1 MKKIYLALVMLL
13 SLGSTLWIE
22 KVSAGPV
29 HVIRNNS
36 DWIAF
41 RDAVGSAGGSRVDAR
56 LETDITTDAVIGW
69 NTQNAYS
76 GTFDGNG
83 HTLTVNYHRDANS
96 LYNAS
101 DIAPFRYVDNA
112 TFKDLHV
119 TGKVYS
125 GRHAGGLIGYCT
137 NKCTAVTLNRVWV
150 STEVNSNDYYAGG
163 IIAHSNVAHVY
174 MNDCRFDGSVTAKG
188 SNWNDTNAGEI
199 IGWANTNGSGWRLMR
214 VYDAGSPNAH
224 WMFYCISGG
233 GASWNTNEHSF
244 TVSRHAVW
252 AQNYTGKSDQAEVV
266 KIMNKFK
273 ADTWELVDGK
283 AVPKK
288 KTNQN
293 SSEFQA
299 DGWTF
304 LEENHCSG
312 YTLQSGRYYVND
324 DVMFENGA
332 TGSGLTISS
341 GATVYIYIP
350 KGVTLTA
357 QGGNASGQTGAGA
370 GIHLPQSTT
379 LYLLGEGEL
388 KAYGG
393 HAANGCNGLQG
404 QGGSWTGSISGN
416 YGGNGGTGGAGG
428 GGAGA
433 GIGTCGA
440 KGGDG
445 GSGGGT
451 PVYSCKTGAGVPGKP
466 GSNGGTA
473 LPMGT
478 LIVAKEFGNLHAV
491 GGDAGSYGGSGGPKA
506 NDGFYHQTGSY
517 NYSMAGGGG
526 GGGGGFGGGAK
537 DIGTGGPGGGG
548 GGGGSGG
555 STDWDYKEFRKAGS
569 HGGKGGQNANGSW
582 ANTGTGSDLDDPYT
596 AENHNDLKGAS
607 YDNDGWR
614 DGKEDKWRKP
624 GGNGGGVG
632 GSSTEKLANI
642 EYFVT
647 CSLVKSFD
655 GNDKPESVTTG
666 FLANEGGLHIGF
678 NIPTC
683 QELGLTKQTQYLS
696 RWNTWRN
703 GKGDWYKAK
712 DQCTLNKGTLYLYA
726 TWEDYKDIF
735 PKGSGTKGDPF
746 IIEDGLLLQLADYVN
761 NGHPTRGLY
770 FKQKGNIRMKDVLSN
785 NHRDSKWVPIG
796 HTYIFE
802 GDYDGGGKVIYDGEI
817 TDKYSAA
824 GIFGKVAGSIHNLG
838 VKNIRLIYTGNQ
850 WYSDLN
856 CYGAIAGLLCAD
868 DKKEISGQ
876 MRDCFADQNN
886 VQAGTYGTAGALVGE
901 MSGAATMTHCH
912 SYKNTLSGE
921 RTGHISGRI
930 RDNAKVDFCFTTGDK
945 ISYDSDKATNC
956 QKDVSD
962 SKMSSGELTWLLNDK
977 TAFAGAWRQDVDNE
991 VTHNAYPVL
1000 DSISAPVYYNGSN
1013 YTNQTSGTIFKKLTG
1028 KGTSEKPFLINT
1040 ISDLEFIG
1048 KYCREGNNSS
1058 GIHFLQ
1064 TADFDLSGKTWKP
1077 IGDGNAFAGYYDGG
1091 GHTIRNALIEA
1102 DGMAG
1107 LFGIVKG
1114 TVTRLCMEKS
1124 TIKYMKRDGRSGGIA
1139 ARITG
1144 NGEISNCLV
1153 YKCTVM
1159 HNGSTGN
1166 SQAAKDSRIGVAGG
1180 ITADIFDNAV
1190 IKNCLVYR
1198 TTVSATRTGQISSDT
1213 RSGNRIHRC
1222 FTDGGSLVSSDSYA
1236 KITDSKPALDD
1247 GTLGSGEI
1255 AFELNDTST
1264 VNPNPVWFQNI
1275 TKGSVLDS
1283 VPVLTTS
1290 GHGMVFKKRNGNFT
1304 NDGVDLARLG
1314 DGTPAKPFLIG
1325 KPEDLQDLVLYIGT
1339 RQLSNFYVL
1348 QTADIDMKDKQML
1361 PIGSGTNGFEGHYD
1375 GNGYV
1380 IRNVEFNKDQLLLV
1394 NDESLG
1400 LFNNIIGTVERLGIE
1415 NSTFTAIGRI
1425 NRVGALAGRLSGNGK
1440 LLNCFAKGCTIDFNS
1455 IPEVVVGALVGEQ
1468 TDDSRIETSYGYKNT
1483 VIGQEDGQK
1492 RYGYIVGNIGSN
1504 AQADLVFTDG
1514 PSLSAENQ
1522 SGAKNIVH
1530 SGRNIAESCFMNGEV
1545 CWLISGSRDNGPVW
1559 RQTIR
1564 TDGWPVPNPSHKPVY
1579 RRTNEYQVQYINTN
1593 EYPYQVLLTLDPNYS
1608 GGPSVKQFEI
1618 YKADERYYVPSF
1630 SIKPYPLERSDYDF
1644 GGWNTQKDRRGTFYP
1659 ADAEV
1664 LPTGNSLTLY
1674 AMWDFKLP
1682 AKMPADGKAR
1692 VEILEQEASYR
1703 VYDDGGSQN
1712 PYSPNCNGKVTL
1724 KAPAGCLLRLSGTV
1738 ATEAPGSDGNPRDYM
1753 TVYDGDYTKTKKL
1766 TNEKGESVFFS
1777 KINNGEKYD
1786 IGKLISSNNEMT
1798 IEFVS
1803 NAENC
1808 YQGLDLMVTVLP
1820 PAITNLEG
1828 KGTKEEPFLV
1838 ASVDDLNA
1846 VDQYIRMTGD
1856 SKIYVQQCDS
1866 IDMEGALFTPIASS
1880 IQSFNG
1886 HYDGCG
1892 YIISN
1897 GKIQSTAQNLAV
1909 GIFPVVTGT
1918 VTRLGVENMTVEG
1931 VNDNARIG
1939 AIAGRLNGNGEI
1951 TNCYVKKC
1959 TVTSNVAS
1967 VAGAVVADMFDRAAV
1982 KNCLALN
1989 NTLKASRTGAICSDM
2004 TKDATLNRCY
2014 TDANALVSG
2023 EGKGTLIDCET
2034 GVDNFRL
2041 ASGEICYR
2049 LNSTYSDSIIWRQ
2062 TIGTDNQPILYESA
2076 PIVYGIN
2083 NQYSNDN
2090 TRSLLDLKLLYQV
2103 KGEKKVI
2110 NVLKGSLIKLD
2121 KYTPQDVHFP
2131 FKEWSTKVDGSGT
2144 VYPKDATMLYNEEL
2158 TLYAQY
2164 DNSINM
2170 PKEYYG
2176 IIWQHIPDGFTS
2188 VKVYDDGGKDAPYS
2202 KGDRYVTLFAPE
2214 GCRLQLTGSVTTKEG
2229 WFVYIDDYLIA
2240 YDCPYSDNLPNDKSL
2255 RNQSDEVR
2263 FYSRVKGKPYDIG
2276 TLTSSGSVMTLY
2288 FKTSSNND
2296 GYKGLDLTV
2305 KVLKPQYEINSKED
2319 LLAVNNKIGDIR
2331 LNQDI
2336 DLGVWDGNFTLKGN
2350 FDGGGHTITYTGKT
2364 ACWGLFK
2371 YINYGA
2377 SVKHLQVKADV
2388 VTTKACGGIAYINYG
2403 TISDCHFNG
2412 TIRKFG
2418 LDNNARYTYQNS
2430 IAGIAV
2436 HMEGSGLV
2444 DHCSATGS
2452 LILMDKSMGKVYP
2465 ISNKEEAAVNYWT
2478 WVNPTDLTLYAAQ
2491 ADSAKNV
2498 KADYP
2503 VYAKGILD
2511 VVESKMAVGTNI
2523 INVVGGHLSS
2533 LTITDGQTLICPAEV
2548 SVDNITYKRR
2558 GTNNAYEPWVLPFD
2572 YTIDASMF
2580 QGGVEFYRFE
2590 KDVTGNIL
2598 MKQITS
2604 GETYQVVANEPLA
2617 FRAPNE
2623 SEYNFAMKLVKDGHT
2638 KPMTIK
2644 IPKDGVAASMASTK
2658 DIARIM
2664 VNYGFIAADK
2674 AKKELMYVWN
2684 NDKDDFVLSDGK
2696 TGVGPF
2702 RYYLQYA
2709 DKATGNLEEYDQTDW
2724 ARKQKKKGGAAQQA
2738 IAQRRAAHRGA
2749 FSELIE
2755 QGWQPI
2761 VLEPAPDQV
2770 VTAEM
2775 LADYDILFLSDI
2787 YDEAA
2792 DDRFAV
2798 TVIYEPAEEGMAIP
2812 FAAPL
2817 LVRAK
2822 HEGATPLVTPDMA
2835 EKLEEALTKV
2845 SDNDAEEIFEEMHY
2859 WCSTFA
2865 GRYDVWQMALPES
2878 DNLLNEYG
2886 ALIFG
2891 ESANSSYFYRVGA
2904 TGGVSM
2910 LPMSYCFTAYD
2921 ATTFENLPLT
2931 NDRIGIIVYDRS
2943 QDEPTGVEDV
2953 SGKTDDVRG
2962 KTDGVYN
2969 LQGQKVDDSYRGII
2983 IKNGR
2988 KIFKR

>member
-1 MKKIYLALVMLL
+1 MKKIYLAWVMLL

-22 KVSAGPV
+22 KVSAGSV

-199 IGWANTNGSGWRLMR
+199 IGWANTDGSGWRLMR

-252 AQNYTGKSDQAEVV
+252 AQNYKGINDQAEVV
-266 KIMNKFK
+266 KIMNGFK

-288 KTNQN
+288 KKNQN

-304 LEENHCSG
+304 LEESQSSG

-370 GIHLPQSTT
+370 GILLPQSST

-393 HAANGCNGLQG
+393 HAANGCNGSQG
-404 QGGSWTGSISGN
+404 QGGNWTGSISGN
-416 YGGNGGTGGAGG
+416 YGGNGGNGGAGG

-440 KGGDG
+440 NGGNG
-445 GSGGGT
+445 GSGGRT
-451 PVYSCKTGAGVPGKP
+451 PVYSCKTGAGVPGEP
-466 GSNGGTA
+466 GSSGGTA

-537 DIGTGGPGGGG
+537 GIGTGGPGGGG

-555 STDWDYKEFRKAGS
+555 STDHDWKDFRRAGS

-582 ANTGTGSDLDDPYT
+582 ANTGTGSYLDDPYD

-607 YDNDGWR
+607 YSNDGWR

-624 GGNGGGVG
+624 GGNGAGVG

-666 FLANEGGLHIGF
+666 FLANEGSLHIGF

-683 QELGLTKQTQYLS
+683 QELGLTKPTQYLS
-696 RWNTWRN
+696 RWNTQRD
-703 GKGDWYKAK
+703 GKGSWYKAK
-712 DQCTLNKGTLYLYA
+712 DQCSIGKGTLYLYA
-726 TWEDYKDIF
+726 AWEDYKDIF

-770 FKQKGNIRMKDVLSN
+770 FKQKGNIKMKDVLSN

-796 HTYIFE
+796 HTYTFE

-817 TDKYSAA
+817 SDIYSAA
-824 GIFGKVAGSIHNLG
+824 GIFGKVAGCIHNLG
-838 VKNIRLIYTGNQ
+838 VKDIKLIYGGNQ
-850 WYSDLN
+850 WYTRN
-856 CYGAIAGLLCAD
+856 NRFGAIAGMLCAD
-868 DKKEISGQ
+868 EKNEISGQ
-876 MRDCFADQNN
+876 MHDCFAANCD
-886 VQAGTYGTAGALVGE
+886 VQAGTFGIAGALVGE
-901 MSGAATMTHCH
+901 ASKDANITHCH
-912 SYKNTLSGE
+912 SYKNNTDL
-921 RTGHISGRI
+921 SGRI
-930 RDNAKVDFCFTTGDK
+930 SDNAKVDFCFTTGDK
-945 ISYDSDKATNC
+945 ISGNDDKATNC
-956 QKDVSD
+956 QTKVSET
-962 SKMSSGELTWLLNDK
+962 KMSSGELTWLLNDK
-977 TAFAGAWRQDVDNE
+977 TAFAGAWRQDVDNG

-1013 YTNQTSGTIFKKLTG
+1013 YTNQPSGTIFKKLTG
-1028 KGTSEKPFLINT
+1028 EGTSIKPFLINT

-1048 KYCREGNNSS
+1048 NYCREGNNSS

-1091 GHTIRNALIEA
+1091 GHTIRN
-1102 DGMAG
+1102 GMISVNGVAG
-1107 LFGIVKG
+1107 IFAVVSG
-1114 TVTRLCMEKS
+1114 TVTRLCVEK
-1124 TIKYMKRDGRSGGIA
+1124 TTVKFTKDDMRAGGIA

-1153 YKCTVM
+1153 YKCEINNDGK
-1159 HNGSTGN
+1159 NG
-1166 SQAAKDSRIGVAGG
+1166 GVVGG
-1180 ITADIFDNAV
+1180 ITADMFDNAV

-1198 TTVSATRTGQISSDT
+1198 TKLSAVRTGQISSDT
-1213 RSGNRIHRC
+1213 KSGNRIHRC
-1222 FTDGGSLVSSDSYA
+1222 FTDGESLVSSDSYA
-1236 KITDSKPALDD
+1236 KITDSKLALDD
-1247 GTLGSGEI
+1247 GSLGSGEI

-1290 GHGMVFKKRNGNFT
+1290 GHGMVFKKKNGNFT

-1314 DGTPAKPFLIG
+1314 DGTQAKPFLIG

-1348 QTADIDMKDKQML
+1348 QTADIDMMDKQML

-1425 NRVGALAGRLSGNGK
+1425 NRVGALAGRLSGSGK

-1545 CWLISGSRDNGPVW
+1545 CWLISGSRDNSPVW

-1579 RRTNEYQVQYINTN
+1579 RRTNDYQVQYINTN
-1593 EYPYQVLLTLDPNYS
+1593 EYPYQVLLTLDPNYR

-1630 SIKPYPLERSDYDF
+1630 SIKPYPLERSGYDF
-1644 GGWNTQKDRRGTFYP
+1644 TGWNTQKNRKGTFYP
-1659 ADAEV
+1659 SDGEV

-1682 AKMPADGKAR
+1682 ANMPANGKAK

-1786 IGKLISSNNEMT
+1786 IGKLISSDNEMT

-1808 YQGLDLMVTVLP
+1808 YQGLDLLVTVLP

-1866 IDMEGALFTPIASS
+1866 IDMEGALFTPIAAS
-1880 IQSFNG
+1880 IQSFDG

-1909 GIFPVVTGT
+1909 GIFSVVTGT

-1951 TNCYVKKC
+1951 TNCYVKNC

-2014 TDANALVSG
+2014 TDAKALVSG
-2023 EGKGTLIDCET
+2023 EGKGAQIDCET

-2062 TIGTDNQPILYESA
+2062 TIGTGNQPILYSSA
-2076 PIVYGIN
+2076 PIVYGFN
-2083 NQYSNDN
+2083 DQYSNDN
-2090 TRSLLDLKLLYQV
+2090 TRSLLDLILQDLV
-2103 KGEKKVI
+2103 KGNKKVI

-2121 KYTPQDVHFP
+2121 KYTPQNVHFP

-2144 VYPKDATMLYNEEL
+2144 TYPKDTKMLYNEEL

-2170 PKEYYG
+2170 PQDPDG
-2176 IIWQHIPDGFTS
+2176 IIWQHIPVNFTS
-2188 VKVYDDGGKDAPYS
+2188 IKVYDNGGKDGPYNS
-2202 KGDRYVTLFAPE
+2202 GNRYVTLFAPD
-2214 GCRLQLTGSVTTKEG
+2214 GCRLQLTGSVTTTEG
-2229 WFVYIDDYLIA
+2229 WSIFIDDYLCV
-2240 YDCPYSDNLPNDKSL
+2240 YDRPYSDDMPNDMRL
-2255 RNQSDEVR
+2255 RNQSNDVR
-2263 FYSRVKGKPYDIG
+2263 FYSREKGKPYDIG

-2288 FKTSSNND
+2288 FKTSSNYD

-2305 KVLKPQYEINSKED
+2305 KVLKPQYEINSRED
-2319 LLAVNNKIGDIR
+2319 LLAVNNKVGDIR
-2331 LNQDI
+2331 LNRDI
-2336 DLGVWDGNFTLKGN
+2336 DLGEWDGNFTLNGN

-2412 TIRKFG
+2412 TIRKIG

-2436 HMEGSGLV
+2436 HMEGSGVV

-2465 ISNKEEAAVNYWT
+2465 ISNKEGAVVDYWT
-2478 WVNPTDLTLYAAQ
+2478 WVDPTDLTLYAAQ

-2523 INVVGGHLSS
+2523 ISVVGGHLSS

-2548 SVDNITYKRR
+2548 SVDDITYKRR

-2674 AKKELMYVWN
+2674 AKKELMYIWN

-2709 DKATGNLEEYDQTDW
+2709 DKATGNLEEYAQTDW
-2724 ARKQKKKGGAAQQA
+2724 ARKQRKKGGAAQQA

-2761 VLEPAPDQV
+2761 VLEPASDQV

-2910 LPMSYCFTAYD
+2910 QPMSYCFTAYD

-2953 SGKTDDVRG
+2953 TDKTDDVRG
-2962 KTDGVYN
+2962 KTDNVYN

>member
-1 MKKIYLALVMLL
+1 MKKIYLAWVMLL

-252 AQNYTGKSDQAEVV
+252 AQNYKGINDQAEVV
-266 KIMNKFK
+266 KIMNGFK

-283 AVPKK
+283 ALPKK
-288 KTNQN
+288 KTKQN

-304 LEENHCSG
+304 LEESQSSG
-312 YTLQSGRYYVND
+312 YTLQQGRYYVND

-370 GIHLPQSTT
+370 GIHLPQSST

-393 HAANGCNGLQG
+393 HAANGCNGSQG
-404 QGGSWTGSISGN
+404 QGGNWTGSISGN
-416 YGGNGGTGGAGG
+416 YGGNGGNGGAGG

-440 KGGDG
+440 NGGNG
-445 GSGGGT
+445 GSGGRT
-451 PVYSCKTGAGVPGKP
+451 PVYSCKTGAGVPGEP
-466 GSNGGTA
+466 GSSGGTA

-537 DIGTGGPGGGG
+537 GIGTGGPGGGG

-555 STDWDYKEFRKAGS
+555 STDHDWKDFRRAGS
-569 HGGKGGQNANGSW
+569 YGGKGGQNANGSW
-582 ANTGTGSDLDDPYT
+582 ANTGTGSYLDDPYD

-607 YDNDGWR
+607 YSNDGWR

-624 GGNGGGVG
+624 GGNGAGVG

-696 RWNTWRN
+696 RWNTQRD
-703 GKGDWYKAK
+703 GKGSWYKAK
-712 DQCTLNKGTLYLYA
+712 DQCSIGKGTLYLYA
-726 TWEDYKDIF
+726 AWEDYKDIF

-770 FKQKGNIRMKDVLSN
+770 FKQKGNIKMKDVLSN

-796 HTYIFE
+796 HTYTFE

-817 TDKYSAA
+817 SDIYSAA

-838 VKNIRLIYTGNQ
+838 VKDIKLIYGGNQ
-850 WYSDLN
+850 WYTRSN
-856 CYGAIAGLLCAD
+856 RYGAIAGMLCAD
-868 DKKEISGQ
+868 EKNEISGQ
-876 MRDCFADQNN
+876 MHDCFAANCD
-886 VQAGTYGTAGALVGE
+886 VQAGAFGIAGALVGE
-901 MSGAATMTHCH
+901 ASKDASITHCH
-912 SYKNTLSGE
+912 SYKNNTDL
-921 RTGHISGRI
+921 SGRI
-930 RDNAKVDFCFTTGDK
+930 SDNAKVDFCFTTGDK
-945 ISYDSDKATNC
+945 ISGNDDKATNC
-956 QKDVSD
+956 QTKVSET
-962 SKMSSGELTWLLNDK
+962 KMSSGELTWLLNDK
-977 TAFAGAWRQDVDNE
+977 TAFAGAWHQDVDNE

-1013 YTNQTSGTIFKKLTG
+1013 YTNQPSGTIFKKLTG
-1028 KGTSEKPFLINT
+1028 EGTSEKPFLINT

-1048 KYCREGNNSS
+1048 NYCREGNNSS

-1091 GHTIRNALIEA
+1091 GHTIRN
-1102 DGMAG
+1102 GMISVNGVAG
-1107 LFGIVKG
+1107 IFAVVSG
-1114 TVTRLCMEKS
+1114 TVTRLCVEK
-1124 TIKYMKRDGRSGGIA
+1124 TTVKFTKDGMRAGGIA

-1153 YKCTVM
+1153 YKCEINNDGK
-1159 HNGSTGN
+1159 NG
-1166 SQAAKDSRIGVAGG
+1166 GVVGG
-1180 ITADIFDNAV
+1180 ITADMFDNAV

-1198 TTVSATRTGQISSDT
+1198 TKLSAVRTGQISSDT
-1213 RSGNRIHRC
+1213 KSGNRIHRC

-1236 KITDSKPALDD
+1236 KITDSKLALDD
-1247 GTLGSGEI
+1247 GSLGSGEI
-1255 AFELNDTST
+1255 AFELNDTSI

-1425 NRVGALAGRLSGNGK
+1425 NRVGALAGRLSGSGK

-1545 CWLISGSRDNGPVW
+1545 CWLISGSRDNSPVW

-1579 RRTNEYQVQYINTN
+1579 RRTNDYQVQYINTN
-1593 EYPYQVLLTLDPNYS
+1593 EYPYQVLLTLDPNYR

-1630 SIKPYPLERSDYDF
+1630 SIKPYPLERSGYDF
-1644 GGWNTQKDRRGTFYP
+1644 SGWNTQKNRKGTFYP
-1659 ADAEV
+1659 ADGEV

-1682 AKMPADGKAR
+1682 ANMPANGKAK

-1786 IGKLISSNNEMT
+1786 IGKLISSDNEMT

-1808 YQGLDLMVTVLP
+1808 YQGLDLLVTVLP

-1866 IDMEGALFTPIASS
+1866 IDMEGALFTPIAAS
-1880 IQSFNG
+1880 IQSFDG

-1897 GKIQSTAQNLAV
+1897 GKIQSTAQNLAA
-1909 GIFPVVTGT
+1909 GIFSVVTGT
-1918 VTRLGVENMTVEG
+1918 ITRLGVENMTVEG

-1951 TNCYVKKC
+1951 TNCYVKNC

-1967 VAGAVVADMFDRAAV
+1967 VAGAVVADMFDHAAV

-2023 EGKGTLIDCET
+2023 EGKGTLVDCET

-2062 TIGTDNQPILYESA
+2062 TIGTGNQPILYESA
-2076 PIVYGIN
+2076 PIVYGFN
-2083 NQYSNDN
+2083 DQYSNDN
-2090 TRSLLDLKLLYQV
+2090 TRSLLDLILQDLV
-2103 KGEKKVI
+2103 KGNKKVI

-2121 KYTPQDVHFP
+2121 KYTPQNVHFP
-2131 FKEWSTKVDGSGT
+2131 FKGWNTKVDGSGT
-2144 VYPKDATMLYNEEL
+2144 TYPKDTTMLYNEEL
-2158 TLYAQY
+2158 TLFAQY

-2170 PKEYYG
+2170 PQDPNG
-2176 IIWQHIPDGFTS
+2176 IIWQHIPVDFTS
-2188 VKVYDDGGKDAPYS
+2188 IKVYDNGGKDGPYNS
-2202 KGDRYVTLFAPE
+2202 GKRYVTLFAPD
-2214 GCRLQLTGSVTTKEG
+2214 GCRLQLTGTVTTTEG
-2229 WFVYIDDYLIA
+2229 WSIFIDDYLCA
-2240 YDCPYSDNLPNDKSL
+2240 YDRPYSDDMPNDMRL
-2255 RNQSDEVR
+2255 RNQSNDVR
-2263 FYSRVKGKPYDIG
+2263 FYSREKGKPYDIG

-2288 FKTSSNND
+2288 FKTSSNYN

-2305 KVLKPQYEINSKED
+2305 KVLKPQYEINSRED
-2319 LLAVNNKIGDIR
+2319 LLAVKNKVGDIR

-2336 DLGVWDGNFTLKGN
+2336 DLGVWDGNITLNGN

-2388 VTTKACGGIAYINYG
+2388 VTMTPCGGIANINYG

-2412 TIRKFG
+2412 TIRKIG

-2436 HMEGSGLV
+2436 HMEGSGVV

-2465 ISNKEEAAVNYWT
+2465 ISNKEGAVVDYWT
-2478 WVNPTDLTLYAAQ
+2478 WVDPTDLTLYAAQ

-2523 INVVGGHLSS
+2523 ISVVGGHLSS

-2548 SVDNITYKRR
+2548 SVDDITYKRR

-2604 GETYQVVANEPLA
+2604 GDTYQVVANEPLA

-2674 AKKELMYVWN
+2674 AKKELMYIWN

-2709 DKATGNLEEYDQTDW
+2709 DKATGNLEEYAQTDW
-2724 ARKQKKKGGAAQQA
+2724 ARKQRKKGGAAQQA

-2910 LPMSYCFTAYD
+2910 QPMSYCFTAYD

-2943 QDEPTGVEDV
+2943 KDEPTGVEDV
-2953 SGKTDDVRG
+2953 TDKTDDVRG
-2962 KTDGVYN
+2962 KTEGVYN

>member
-1 MKKIYLALVMLL
+1 MKKIFLALVMLL

-22 KVSAGPV
+22 KVSADPV
-29 HVIRNNS
+29 VFFSIRTED
-36 DWIAF
+36 DWKKF
-41 RDAVGSAGGSRVDAR
+41 RDEVQKAQGRYWVDAR
-56 LETDITTDAVIGW
+56 LEADITTGYGIGL
-69 NTQNAYS
+69 NADTPYR

-83 HTLTVNYHRDANS
+83 HTLTVDINRDDGKSCALFCYAGS
-96 LYNAS
+96 VT
-101 DIAPFRYVDNA
+101 IR
-112 TFKDLHV
+112 DLHV
-119 TGKVYS
+119 KGKINGGIHS
-125 GRHAGGLIGYCT
+125 AGLIGCRVGSPT
-137 NKCTAVTLNRVWV
+137 FTIDRVWI
-150 STEVNSNDYYAGG
+150 STEITASSSHAAGVIG
-163 IIAHSNVAHVY
+163 HVGAATVK
-174 MNDCRFDGSVTAKG
+174 MNDVRFDGHITTNNTDG
-188 SNWNDTNAGEI
+188 SFIGSI
-199 IGWANTNGSGWRLMR
+199 IGWGGEGSWTFHRVYNYEGTGHRARIVGFCIDTGSGSWK
-214 VYDAGSPNAH
+214 YWGSNSKSSLTITSTT
-224 WMFYCISGG
+224 WSDWGTTYY
-233 GASWNTNEHSF
+233 NKKD
-244 TVSRHAVW
+244 
-252 AQNYTGKSDQAEVV
+252 QNEVV
-266 KIMNKFK
+266 NLMNAEKSGS
-273 ADTWELVDGK
+273 WSLVDGK
-283 AVPKK
+283 AVPIM
-288 KTNQN
+288 N
-293 SSEFQA
+293 SSSDNGKGDWNQLKGTYNE
-299 DGWTF
+299 GYV
-304 LEENHCSG
+304 LHSG
-312 YTLQSGRYYVND
+312 HYYVG
-324 DVMFENGA
+324 ENVSYSNSA
-332 TGSGLTISS
+332 CKSGLTIAD

-350 KGVTLTA
+350 KGLSLTA

-370 GIHLPQSTT
+370 GILLPQSST

-393 HAANGCNGLQG
+393 HAANGCNGSKG
-404 QGGSWTGSISGN
+404 QGGYWSGSIDRN
-416 YGGNGGTGGAGG
+416 YGGDGGNGGAGG

-440 KGGDG
+440 NGGDG
-445 GSGGGT
+445 GGGGVT
-451 PVYSCKTGAGVPGKP
+451 YSQSCTNAAGVPGKP
-466 GSNGGTA
+466 GSSGGTA

-478 LIVAKEFGNLHAV
+478 LIVAKEFGNLYAK
-491 GGDAGSYGGSGGPKA
+491 GGDAGTYGGNGGPKA
-506 NDGFYHQTGSY
+506 NDGFYHQRGSY

-526 GGGGGFGGGAK
+526 GGGGGFGGSAK
-537 DIGTGGPGGGG
+537 RIGTGGPGGGG

-555 STDWDYKEFRKAGS
+555 STDYDWKQFRRAGS
-569 HGGKGGQNANGSW
+569 HGGGGGQNANGSW
-582 ANTGTGSDLDDPYT
+582 ASTGTGSYLNDPYA

-614 DGKEDKWRKP
+614 DGNEDKWRKP
-624 GGNGGGVG
+624 GGNGAGVG

-655 GNDKPESVTTG
+655 GNDQLESVTTG
-666 FLANEGGLHIGF
+666 YHANVDGLHIGLE
-678 NIPTC
+678 IPTC
-683 QELGLTKQTQYLS
+683 QELGLTKPTQYLS
-696 RWNTWRN
+696 RWNTQRD
-703 GKGDWYKAK
+703 GKGSWYKAK
-712 DQCTLNKGTLYLYA
+712 EQFTLNKGTLYLYA
-726 TWEDYKDIF
+726 AWEDYKDIF

-746 IIEDGLLLQLADYVN
+746 IIEDGLLLQLADFVN

-770 FKQKGNIRMKDVLSN
+770 FKQKGNIKMKDVLSN

-796 HTYIFE
+796 HTYTFE

-817 TDKYSAA
+817 SDKYSAA

-838 VKNIRLIYTGNQ
+838 AKDLKLIYSGNQ
-850 WYSDLN
+850 WYSGTN
-856 CYGAIAGLLCAD
+856 RFGAIAGKLCVD
-868 DKKEISGQ
+868 EKNEKSGQ
-876 MRDCFADQNN
+876 MRDCFAANCN
-886 VQAGTYGTAGALVGE
+886 VQAGAFGIAGALVGE
-901 MSGAATMTHCH
+901 ASKDASITHCH
-912 SYKNTLSGE
+912 SYKNNTDL
-921 RTGHISGRI
+921 SGRI
-930 RDNAKVDFCFTTGDK
+930 SDNAKVDFCFTTGDK
-945 ISYDSDKATNC
+945 ISGNDDKATNC
-956 QKDVSD
+956 QTKVSET
-962 SKMSSGELTWLLNDK
+962 KMSSGELTWLLNGK
-977 TAFAGAWRQDVDNE
+977 TAFAGAWRQDVDNG
-991 VTHNAYPVL
+991 VTLNAYPVL
-1000 DSISAPVYYNGSN
+1000 DSISAQVYYNGSN
-1013 YTNQTSGTIFKKLTG
+1013 YTNEPSGTIFKLTG
-1028 KGTSEKPFLINT
+1028 KGTSIKPFLINT
-1040 ISDLEFIG
+1040 ISDLEFVAN
-1048 KYCREGNNSS
+1048 YCNVGNNSS

-1064 TADFDLSGKTWKP
+1064 TADFDLSNKEWSP
-1077 IGDGNAFAGYYDGG
+1077 IGHGNAFAGYYDGG
-1091 GHTIRNALIEA
+1091 GHTIRNGKTETYGPLGI
-1102 DGMAG
+1102 
-1107 LFGIVKG
+1107 FGYVSG
-1114 TVTRLCMEKS
+1114 TVTRLCVEK
-1124 TIKYMKRDGRSGGIA
+1124 TTVKGINGGAVAGAIAGRLQ
-1139 ARITG
+1139 G

-1153 YKCTVM
+1153 KNCNVSIKEDVWGRAGAIAGDVIDQAVVRNCLAYRDTV
-1159 HNGSTGN
+1159 NAPSTGY
-1166 SQAAKDSRIGVAGG
+1166 
-1180 ITADIFDNAV
+1180 ITANTWSGTKVLRCYTDGNILRGDGSQGYTKDNAV
-1190 IKNCLVYR
+1190 
-1198 TTVSATRTGQISSDT
+1198 G
-1213 RSGNRIHRC
+1213 
-1222 FTDGGSLVSSDSYA
+1222 
-1236 KITDSKPALDD
+1236 LDD
-1247 GTLGSGEI
+1247 ASLLSGEI
-1255 AFELNDTST
+1255 AFELNDTSN
-1264 VNPNPVWFQNI
+1264 VNPNPAWFQNI
-1275 TKGSVLDS
+1275 SKGGVLDS
-1283 VPVLTTS
+1283 IPVLTAS
-1290 GHGMVFKKRNGNFT
+1290 GHGMVFKNKNGNYT

-1361 PIGSGTNGFEGHYD
+1361 PIGTGTNGFEGHYD

-1380 IRNVEFNKDQLLLV
+1380 IRNVEFDKDQLLMV

-1415 NSTFTAIGRI
+1415 NSTFTAIGKI

-1492 RYGYIVGNIGSN
+1492 RYGYIVGNISST

-1514 PSLSAENQ
+1514 PSLSAEKQ

-1530 SGRNIAESCFMNGEV
+1530 SGRNIAESSFMNGEV
-1545 CWLISGSRDNGPVW
+1545 CWLISGSRDNSPVW

-1579 RRTNEYQVQYINTN
+1579 RRTNDYQVQYINTN

-1608 GGPSVKQFEI
+1608 GPSVKQFEI

-1630 SIKPYPLERSDYDF
+1630 SIKPYPLERSGYDF
-1644 GGWNTQKDRRGTFYP
+1644 TGWNTQKDRKGSFYP

-1664 LPTGNSLTLY
+1664 LPTGDALTLY
-1674 AMWDFKLP
+1674 AMWDIMLP
-1682 AKMPADGKAR
+1682 ANMPADGKAR
-1692 VEILEQEASYR
+1692 VVILEQEASYR

-1712 PYSPNCNGKVTL
+1712 PYSPNCNGKLTL
-1724 KAPAGCLLRLSGTV
+1724 KAPAGCLIRLSGTV

-1803 NAENC
+1803 DAENC

-1820 PAITNLEG
+1820 PAIKNLEG

-1866 IDMEGALFTPIASS
+1866 IDLKGALFTPIAAS

-1909 GIFPVVTGT
+1909 GLFPVVTGT
-1918 VTRLGVENMTVEG
+1918 ITRLGVENMTVEG

-1951 TNCYVKKC
+1951 TNCYAKNC

-2062 TIGTDNQPILYESA
+2062 TIGTGNQPILYESA
-2076 PIVYGIN
+2076 PIVYGFN

-2090 TRSLLDLKLLYQV
+2090 TRSLLDMILVDQV
-2103 KGEKKVI
+2103 IGNKRVI
-2110 NVLKGSLIKLD
+2110 NVLKGSLLWLD
-2121 KYTPQDVHFP
+2121 NYTPQNVHFP
-2131 FKEWSTKVDGSGT
+2131 FKGWNTKDDGSGT
-2144 VYPKDATMLYNEEL
+2144 TYPKDTKMLFNEAL

-2170 PKEYYG
+2170 PQDPNG
-2176 IIWQHIPDGFTS
+2176 HISQNIPMDFTS
-2188 VKVYDDGGKDAPYS
+2188 IKVYDNGGKDGPYNS
-2202 KGDRYVTLFAPE
+2202 GNRYLTLFAPE
-2214 GCRLQLTGSVTTKEG
+2214 GCRLQLTGTVTTKEG
-2229 WFVYIDDYLIA
+2229 WSIFIDDYLIA
-2240 YDCPYSDNLPNDKSL
+2240 YDCAYSDNMPSDKRL
-2255 RNQSDEVR
+2255 RNSQDLYL
-2263 FYSRVKGKPYDIG
+2263 FYSREKGKPYDIG
-2276 TLTSSGSVMTLY
+2276 TLTSSGREMTLY
-2288 FKTSSNND
+2288 FKTTSNYE
-2296 GYKGLDLTV
+2296 GFKGLDLTV

-2319 LLAVNNKIGDIR
+2319 LLAVNKKVGDIR

-2336 DLGVWDGNFTLKGN
+2336 DLGEWNGNFDLKGN
-2350 FDGGGHTITYTGKT
+2350 FDGGGHTITYTSKGS
-2364 ACWGLFK
+2364 CPGLFRIIEK
-2371 YINYGA
+2371 GA

-2388 VTTKACGGIAYINYG
+2388 VTTTPCGGIARSNYG

-2412 TIRKFG
+2412 TIRRIIWSKSNYPYENG
-2418 LDNNARYTYQNS
+2418 
-2430 IAGIAV
+2430 IAGIALRSG
-2436 HMEGSGLV
+2436 GSGIV

-2452 LILMDKSMGKVYP
+2452 LTLMGKYTGKVFP
-2465 ISNKEEAAVNYWT
+2465 ISSEEMAVVDYWT
-2478 WVNPTDLTLYAAQ
+2478 WVDPTDKTLYAAQ

-2498 KADYP
+2498 KAEYP

-2523 INVVGGHLSS
+2523 ISVVGGHLSS

-2580 QGGVEFYRFE
+2580 QSGIEFYRFE

-2604 GETYQVVANEPLA
+2604 GETYQVEANEPLA

-2623 SEYNFAMKLVKDGHT
+2623 SEYTFAMKLVKDGHT
-2638 KPMTIK
+2638 QPMTIK

-2674 AKKELMYVWN
+2674 AKKELMYIWN
-2684 NDKDDFVLSDGK
+2684 NDKEDFVLSDGK
-2696 TGVGPF
+2696 TGVSPF

-2724 ARKQKKKGGAAQQA
+2724 ARKQRKKGGAAQQA

-2878 DNLLNEYG
+2878 DNLLNEFG

-2891 ESANSSYFYRVGA
+2891 ESASSSYFYRVSA
-2904 TGGVSM
+2904 TGSVSM
-2910 LPMSYCFTAYD
+2910 QPMSYCFTAYD

-2943 QDEPTGVEDV
+2943 KADEPTGVEDV
-2953 SGKTDDVRG
+2953 SGKMDDVSG
-2962 KTDGVYN
+2962 KMEGVYN

-2988 KIFKR
+2988 KIVKR

>member
-252 AQNYTGKSDQAEVV
+252 DQNYKGINDQAEVV
-266 KIMNKFK
+266 KIMNGFK

-283 AVPKK
+283 ALPKK
-288 KTNQN
+288 KTKQN

-304 LEENHCSG
+304 LEESQSSG

-357 QGGNASGQTGAGA
+357 QGGNASEQTGAGA

-393 HAANGCNGLQG
+393 HAANGCNGSQG
-404 QGGSWTGSISGN
+404 QGGNWTGSISGN
-416 YGGNGGTGGAGG
+416 YGGNGGNGGAGG

-440 KGGDG
+440 NGGNG
-445 GSGGGT
+445 GSGGRT
-451 PVYSCKTGAGVPGKP
+451 PVYSCKTGAGVPGEP
-466 GSNGGTA
+466 GSSGGTA

-478 LIVAKEFGNLHAV
+478 LIVAKEFGNLYAK

-537 DIGTGGPGGGG
+537 GIGTGGPGGGG

-555 STDWDYKEFRKAGS
+555 STDHDYKDFRKAGS
-569 HGGKGGQNANGSW
+569 YGGYGGQNANGSW
-582 ANTGTGSDLDDPYT
+582 ASRGTSNDLDDPYD

-624 GGNGGGVG
+624 GGNGAGVG

-642 EYFVT
+642 EYFFT

-666 FLANEGGLHIGF
+666 FLANEGSLHIGF

-683 QELGLTKQTQYLS
+683 QELGLTKPTQYLS
-696 RWNTWRN
+696 RWNTQRD
-703 GKGDWYKAK
+703 GKGSWYKAK
-712 DQCTLNKGTLYLYA
+712 DQCSIGKGTLYLYA
-726 TWEDYKDIF
+726 AWEDYKVIF

-770 FKQKGNIRMKDVLSN
+770 FKQKGNIKMKDVLSN

-796 HTYIFE
+796 HTYTFE

-817 TDKYSAA
+817 SENYNPA

-838 VKNIRLIYTGNQ
+838 VKNIKLVYTANH
-850 WYSDLN
+850 WLSDN
-856 CYGAIAGLLCAD
+856 KCYGVIAGMLCAD

-876 MRDCFADQNN
+876 IRDCFADQNN
-886 VQAGTYGTAGALVGE
+886 VQAGTYGTAGALVGKLTD
-901 MSGAATMTHCH
+901 AATITHCH
-912 SYKNTLSGE
+912 SYKNSLWGGH
-921 RTGHISGRI
+921 TGHISGRI
-930 RDNAKVDFCFTTGDK
+930 RDNAKVDFCFTTGIK

-956 QKDVSD
+956 QTKVSET
-962 SKMSSGELTWLLNDK
+962 KMSSGELTWLLNDK
-977 TAFAGAWRQDVDNE
+977 TAFAGGWRQDVDNG

-1013 YTNQTSGTIFKKLTG
+1013 YTNQPSGTIFKKLTG
-1028 KGTSEKPFLINT
+1028 EGTSIKPFLINT

-1048 KYCREGNNSS
+1048 NYCREGNNSS

-1091 GHTIRNALIEA
+1091 GHTIRN
-1102 DGMAG
+1102 GMISVNGVAG
-1107 LFGIVKG
+1107 IFAVVSG
-1114 TVTRLCMEKS
+1114 TVTRLCVEK
-1124 TIKYMKRDGRSGGIA
+1124 TTVKFTKDGMRAGGIA
-1139 ARITG
+1139 ARIIG

-1153 YKCTVM
+1153 YKCEINNDGK
-1159 HNGSTGN
+1159 NG
-1166 SQAAKDSRIGVAGG
+1166 GVVGG
-1180 ITADIFDNAV
+1180 ITADMFDNAV

-1213 RSGNRIHRC
+1213 KSGNRIHRC

-1236 KITDSKPALDD
+1236 KITDSKLALDD
-1247 GTLGSGEI
+1247 GSLGSGEI
-1255 AFELNDTST
+1255 AFELNDTSI

-1290 GHGMVFKKRNGNFT
+1290 GHGMVFKKKNGNFT

-1314 DGTPAKPFLIG
+1314 DGTQAKPFLIG

-1348 QTADIDMKDKQML
+1348 QTADIDMMDKQML

-1425 NRVGALAGRLSGNGK
+1425 NRVGALAGRLSGSGK

-1522 SGAKNIVH
+1522 SGAKNIGH

-1545 CWLISGSRDNGPVW
+1545 CWLISGSRDNNPVW

-1579 RRTNEYQVQYINTN
+1579 RRTNDYQVQYINTN

-1630 SIKPYPLERSDYDF
+1630 SIKPYPLERSGYDF
-1644 GGWNTQKDRRGTFYP
+1644 SGWNTQKDRKGTFYP
-1659 ADAEV
+1659 SDGEV

-1682 AKMPADGKAR
+1682 SNMPADGKAK

-1738 ATEAPGSDGNPRDYM
+1738 ATEAPGSDGKPRDYM

-1786 IGKLISSNNEMT
+1786 IGKLISSDNEMT

-1808 YQGLDLMVTVLP
+1808 YQGLDLLVTVLP

-1866 IDMEGALFTPIASS
+1866 IDMEGALFTPIAAS

-1951 TNCYVKKC
+1951 TNCYVKNC

-1967 VAGAVVADMFDRAAV
+1967 VAGTVVADMFDHAAV

-2014 TDANALVSG
+2014 TDAKALVSG
-2023 EGKGTLIDCET
+2023 EGKGAQIDCET
-2034 GVDNFRL
+2034 GVNNYRL
-2041 ASGEICYR
+2041 ASGEICYL
-2049 LNSTYSDSIIWRQ
+2049 LNSTYRDSIIWRQ
-2062 TIGTDNQPILYESA
+2062 TIGTGNQPILYSSA
-2076 PIVYGIN
+2076 PIVYGFN
-2083 NQYSNDN
+2083 NQYTNDN
-2090 TRSLLDLKLLYQV
+2090 TRSLLDLILQDLV
-2103 KGEKKVI
+2103 KGNKKVI

-2121 KYTPQDVHFP
+2121 KYTPQNVHFP

-2144 VYPKDATMLYNEEL
+2144 TYPKDATMLYNEEL
-2158 TLYAQY
+2158 TLYTQY

-2170 PKEYYG
+2170 PQDPNG
-2176 IIWQHIPDGFTS
+2176 IIWQHIPVDFTS
-2188 VKVYDDGGKDAPYS
+2188 IKVYDNGGKDGPYNS
-2202 KGDRYVTLFAPE
+2202 GKRYVTLFAPE
-2214 GCRLQLTGSVTTKEG
+2214 GCRLQLTGTVTTKEG
-2229 WFVYIDDYLIA
+2229 WSIFIDDYLCA
-2240 YDCPYSDNLPNDKSL
+2240 YDRPYSDDMPNDMRL
-2255 RNQSDEVR
+2255 HNQSNEVR
-2263 FYSRVKGKPYDIG
+2263 FYSREKGKPYDIG

-2288 FKTSSNND
+2288 FKTSSNYD

-2305 KVLKPQYEINSKED
+2305 KVLKPQYEINSRED
-2319 LLAVNNKIGDIR
+2319 LLAVKNKVGDIR

-2336 DLGVWDGNFTLKGN
+2336 DLGEWDGNITLNGN
-2350 FDGGGHTITYTGKT
+2350 FDGGGHTITYTSKT

-2412 TIRKFG
+2412 TIRKIG

-2436 HMEGSGLV
+2436 HMEGSGVV

-2465 ISNKEEAAVNYWT
+2465 ISNKEGAVVDYWT
-2478 WVNPTDLTLYAAQ
+2478 WVDPTDLTLYAAQ

-2523 INVVGGHLSS
+2523 ISVVGGHLSS

-2548 SVDNITYKRR
+2548 SVDDITYKRR

-2572 YTIDASMF
+2572 YTMDASMF

-2623 SEYNFAMKLVKDGHT
+2623 SEYTFAMKLVKDGHT

-2664 VNYGFIAADK
+2664 VNYGFITADK
-2674 AKKELMYVWN
+2674 AKKELMYIWN

-2709 DKATGNLEEYDQTDW
+2709 DKATGNLEEYAQTDW
-2724 ARKQKKKGGAAQQA
+2724 ARKQRKKGGAAQQA
-2738 IAQRRAAHRGA
+2738 IAQRRAAHRAA

-2910 LPMSYCFTAYD
+2910 QPMSYCFTAYD

-2943 QDEPTGVEDV
+2943 KDEPTGVEDV
-2953 SGKTDDVRG
+2953 TDKTDDVRG
-2962 KTDGVYN
+2962 KTEGVYN

>member
-1 MKKIYLALVMLL
+1 MKKIYLAWVMLL

-22 KVSAGPV
+22 KVSAGSV

-41 RDAVGSAGGSRVDAR
+41 RDAVANAKGQYRVDAR
-56 LETDITTDAVIGW
+56 LEADFSTSAGIGVGED
-69 NTQNAYS
+69 TPYC
-76 GTFDGNG
+76 GIFDGNG
-83 HTLTVNYHRDANS
+83 HTITATNIWRDDGKPCA
-96 LYNAS
+96 LFCYAK
-101 DIAPFRYVDNA
+101 DA
-112 TFKDLHV
+112 TIKNLHLKGSI
-119 TGKVYS
+119 TGNIHS
-125 GRHAGGLIGYCT
+125 AGLIGKVIGSPT
-137 NKCTAVTLNRVWV
+137 VTISRVWV
-150 STEVNSNDYYAGG
+150 STEVNANGTHAGG
-163 IIAHSNVAHVY
+163 IIGHSDYARVY
-174 MNDCRFDGSVTAKG
+174 MTDCRFDGKVNTNN
-188 SNWNDTNAGEI
+188 SNDSYAGDI
-199 IGWANTNGSGWRLMR
+199 IGWCNGGSWNLQR
-214 VYDAGSPNAH
+214 VYDQGSPKAYY
-224 WMFYCISGG
+224 MYYCIDYNSAGD
-233 GASWNTNEHSF
+233 SWKTWGTNNKSF
-244 TVSRHAVW
+244 TVTHHNW
-252 AQNYTGKSDQAEVV
+252 NTCNYYNKSDQAEVV
-266 KIMNKFK
+266 KIMNGFK

-283 AVPKK
+283 ALPKK
-288 KTNQN
+288 KTKQN

-304 LEENHCSG
+304 LEESQSSG

-332 TGSGLTISS
+332 TGSGLTIGS

-370 GIHLPQSTT
+370 GIHLPQNST

-393 HAANGCNGLQG
+393 HAANGCNGSQG
-404 QGGSWTGSISGN
+404 QGGNWTGSISGN
-416 YGGNGGTGGAGG
+416 YGGNGGNGGAGG

-440 KGGDG
+440 KGGNG
-445 GSGGGT
+445 GSGGRT
-451 PVYSCKTGAGVPGKP
+451 PVYSCKTGAGVPGEP
-466 GSNGGTA
+466 GSSGGTA

-491 GGDAGSYGGSGGPKA
+491 GGDAGSYGGSGGPKS

-537 DIGTGGPGGGG
+537 GIGTGGPGGGG

-555 STDWDYKEFRKAGS
+555 STDHDWKDFRRAGS
-569 HGGKGGQNANGSW
+569 YGGYGGQNANGSW
-582 ANTGTGSDLDDPYT
+582 ASRGTSNDLNDPYD

-607 YDNDGWR
+607 YSNDGWR

-624 GGNGGGVG
+624 GGNGAGVG

-666 FLANEGGLHIGF
+666 FLANEGSLHIGF

-683 QELGLTKQTQYLS
+683 QELGLTKPTQYLS
-696 RWNTWRN
+696 RWNNQRD
-703 GKGDWYKAK
+703 GKGSWYKAK
-712 DQCTLNKGTLYLYA
+712 DQCSIGKGTLYLYA
-726 TWEDYKDIF
+726 AWEDYKDIF

-770 FKQKGNIRMKDVLSN
+770 FKQKGNIKMKDVLSN

-817 TDKYSAA
+817 SDIYSAA
-824 GIFGKVAGSIHNLG
+824 GIFGKVAGCIHNLG
-838 VKNIRLIYTGNQ
+838 VKDIKLIYGGNQ
-850 WYSDLN
+850 WLSGSN
-856 CYGAIAGLLCAD
+856 RYGAIAGMLCAD
-868 DKKEISGQ
+868 EKNEISGL
-876 MRDCFADQNN
+876 MHDCFAANCD
-886 VQAGTYGTAGALVGE
+886 VQAGTFGIAGALVGE
-901 MSGAATMTHCH
+901 ASKDASITHCH
-912 SYKNTLSGE
+912 SYKNNTDL
-921 RTGHISGRI
+921 SGRI
-930 RDNAKVDFCFTTGDK
+930 SDNAKVDFCFTTGDK
-945 ISYDSDKATNC
+945 ISGNDDKATNC
-956 QKDVSD
+956 QTKVSET
-962 SKMSSGELTWLLNDK
+962 KMSSGELTWLLNDK
-977 TAFAGAWRQDVDNE
+977 TAFAGAWRQDVDNG

-1013 YTNQTSGTIFKKLTG
+1013 YTNQPSGTIFKKLTG
-1028 KGTSEKPFLINT
+1028 EGTSEKPFLINT

-1102 DGMAG
+1102 DGIAG
-1107 LFGIVKG
+1107 LFGVVKG

-1124 TIKYMKRDGRSGGIA
+1124 TIKYMKKDGRSGGIA
-1139 ARITG
+1139 ARLTG

-1159 HNGSTGN
+1159 HNGSTGD
-1166 SQAAKDSRIGVAGG
+1166 SQASKDSRIGVAGG
-1180 ITADIFDNAV
+1180 ITADMFDNAV

-1213 RSGNRIHRC
+1213 KSGNRIHRC
-1222 FTDGGSLVSSDSYA
+1222 FTDGGALVSSDSYA
-1236 KITDSKPALDD
+1236 KITDSKLALDD
-1247 GTLGSGEI
+1247 GSLGSGEI
-1255 AFELNDTST
+1255 AFELNDTSI

-1290 GHGMVFKKRNGNFT
+1290 GHGMVFKKKNGNFT

-1348 QTADIDMKDKQML
+1348 QTADIDMMDKQML

-1380 IRNVEFNKDQLLLV
+1380 IRNVEFNKDQLLMV

-1425 NRVGALAGRLSGNGK
+1425 NRVGALAGRLSGSGK

-1545 CWLISGSRDNGPVW
+1545 CWLISGSRDNSPVW

-1579 RRTNEYQVQYINTN
+1579 RRTNDYQVQYINAN

-1630 SIKPYPLERSDYDF
+1630 SIKPYPLERSGYVF
-1644 GGWNTQKDRRGTFYP
+1644 SGWNTQKDRKGTFYP

-1682 AKMPADGKAR
+1682 ANMPANGKAK
-1692 VEILEQEASYR
+1692 VEILKQEASYR

-1786 IGKLISSNNEMT
+1786 IGKLISSDNEMT

-1808 YQGLDLMVTVLP
+1808 YQGLDLLVTVLP

-1866 IDMEGALFTPIASS
+1866 IDMEGALFTPIAAS

-1951 TNCYVKKC
+1951 TNCYVKNC

-1967 VAGAVVADMFDRAAV
+1967 VAGAVVADMFDHAAV

-2014 TDANALVSG
+2014 TDAKALVSG
-2023 EGKGTLIDCET
+2023 EGKGILVDCET

-2041 ASGEICYR
+2041 ASGEICYL
-2049 LNSTYSDSIIWRQ
+2049 LNSTYRDSIIWRQ
-2062 TIGTDNQPILYESA
+2062 TIGTGNQPILYESA

-2083 NQYSNDN
+2083 NQYTNDN
-2090 TRSLLDLKLLYQV
+2090 THSLLDLILQDLV
-2103 KGEKKVI
+2103 KGNKKVI

-2170 PKEYYG
+2170 PQDPDG
-2176 IIWQHIPDGFTS
+2176 IIWQHIPVNFTS
-2188 VKVYDDGGKDAPYS
+2188 IKVYDNGGKDGPYNS
-2202 KGDRYVTLFAPE
+2202 GNRYVTLLAPD
-2214 GCRLQLTGSVTTKEG
+2214 GCRLQLTGTVTTKKG
-2229 WFVYIDDYLIA
+2229 WSFLIDDYLCV
-2240 YDCPYSDNLPNDKSL
+2240 YDRHYSDDMPNDMRL
-2255 RNQSDEVR
+2255 RDQSDEVR
-2263 FYSRVKGKPYDIG
+2263 FYSRVKGKPYDLG

-2288 FKTSSNND
+2288 FKTSSNYD

-2336 DLGVWDGNFTLKGN
+2336 DLGVWDGNFTLNGN

-2371 YINYGA
+2371 NINYGA

-2418 LDNNARYTYQNS
+2418 LDDNARYTYQNS

-2436 HMEGSGLV
+2436 HMEGSGVV

-2465 ISNKEEAAVNYWT
+2465 ISNKEEAVVDYWT
-2478 WVNPTDLTLYAAQ
+2478 WVDPTDLTLYAAQ

-2523 INVVGGHLSS
+2523 ISVVSGHLSS

-2548 SVDNITYKRR
+2548 SVDDITYKRR

-2623 SEYNFAMKLVKDGHT
+2623 SEYNFAMKLVKDVHT

-2674 AKKELMYVWN
+2674 AKKELMYIWN

-2709 DKATGNLEEYDQTDW
+2709 DKATGNLEEYEQTDW
-2724 ARKQKKKGGAAQQA
+2724 ARKQRKKGGAAQQA

-2910 LPMSYCFTAYD
+2910 QPMSYCFTAYD

-2953 SGKTDDVRG
+2953 TDKTDDVRG
-2962 KTDGVYN
+2962 KTEGVYN

>member
-41 RDAVGSAGGSRVDAR
+41 RDAVANAKGQYRVDAR
-56 LETDITTDAVIGW
+56 LEADFSTSAGIGVGED
-69 NTQNAYS
+69 TPYC
-76 GTFDGNG
+76 GIFDGNG
-83 HTLTVNYHRDANS
+83 HTITATNIWRNDGKPCALFCYAKDATIKN
-96 LYNAS
+96 
-101 DIAPFRYVDNA
+101 
-112 TFKDLHV
+112 LHLKGSI
-119 TGKVYS
+119 TGNIHS
-125 GRHAGGLIGYCT
+125 AGLIGKVIGSPT
-137 NKCTAVTLNRVWV
+137 VTISRVWV
-150 STEVNSNDYYAGG
+150 STEVNANGTHAGG
-163 IIAHSNVAHVY
+163 IIGHSDYARVY
-174 MNDCRFDGSVTAKG
+174 MTDCRFDGKVNTNN
-188 SNWNDTNAGEI
+188 SNDSYAGDI
-199 IGWANTNGSGWRLMR
+199 IGWCNGGSWNLQR
-214 VYDAGSPNAH
+214 VYDQGSPKAYY
-224 WMFYCISGG
+224 MYYCIDYNSAGG
-233 GASWNTNEHSF
+233 SWKTWGTNNKSF
-244 TVSRHAVW
+244 TVTHHNW
-252 AQNYTGKSDQAEVV
+252 NTCNYYNKSDQAEVV
-266 KIMNKFK
+266 KIMNGFK

-293 SSEFQA
+293 SSAFQTE
-299 DGWTF
+299 GWTF
-304 LEENHCSG
+304 LEENHSSG

-357 QGGNASGQTGAGA
+357 QGGDASGQTGAGA
-370 GIHLPQSTT
+370 GIHLPQSST

-388 KAYGG
+388 RAYGG
-393 HAANGCNGLQG
+393 HAADGCNGSQG

-440 KGGDG
+440 NGGNG
-445 GSGGGT
+445 GSGGRT
-451 PVYSCKTGAGVPGKP
+451 PVYSCKTGAGVPGEP
-466 GSNGGTA
+466 GSSGGTA

-506 NDGFYHQTGSY
+506 NDGFYHQTGTY

-548 GGGGSGG
+548 GGSGSGG

-582 ANTGTGSDLDDPYT
+582 ANTGTGSDLDDPYA

-666 FLANEGGLHIGF
+666 FLANEGSLHIGF

-683 QELGLTKQTQYLS
+683 QELGLTKPTQYLS
-696 RWNTWRN
+696 RWNTQRD
-703 GKGDWYKAK
+703 GKGSWYKAK
-712 DQCTLNKGTLYLYA
+712 DQCSIGKGTLYLYA
-726 TWEDYKDIF
+726 AWEDYKDIF

-770 FKQKGNIRMKDVLSN
+770 FKQRGNIKMKDVLSN

-817 TDKYSAA
+817 TDKYDIC

-838 VKNIRLIYTGNQ
+838 VKDIKLIYGGNQ
-850 WYSDLN
+850 WYTRSN
-856 CYGAIAGLLCAD
+856 RYGAIAGLLCAD

-876 MRDCFADQNN
+876 MHDCFAANCN
-886 VQAGTYGTAGALVGE
+886 VQAGAYGTAGALVGE
-901 MSGAATMTHCH
+901 LSDAATMTHCH
-912 SYKNTLSGE
+912 SYKNTISGDYI
-921 RTGHISGRI
+921 GHISGRI
-930 RDNAKVDFCFTTGDK
+930 WDNAKVDFCFTTGDK
-945 ISYDSDKATNC
+945 ISGNDDKATNC
-956 QKDVSD
+956 QTKVSET
-962 SKMSSGELTWLLNDK
+962 KMSSGELTWLLNDK

-1013 YTNQTSGTIFKKLTG
+1013 YTNQPSGTIFKKLTG
-1028 KGTSEKPFLINT
+1028 EGTSIKPFLINT

-1139 ARITG
+1139 ARLTG
-1144 NGEISNCLV
+1144 DGEISNCLV

-1166 SQAAKDSRIGVAGG
+1166 SQASKDSRIGVAGG
-1180 ITADIFDNAV
+1180 IASDMFDNAV

-1213 RSGNRIHRC
+1213 KSGNRIHRC

-1247 GTLGSGEI
+1247 GSLGSGEI

-1348 QTADIDMKDKQML
+1348 QTADIDMMDKQML

-1425 NRVGALAGRLSGNGK
+1425 NRVGALAGRLSGSGK

-1483 VIGQEDGQK
+1483 VIGQEDVQK

-1545 CWLISGSRDNGPVW
+1545 CWLISGSRDNSPVW

-1579 RRTNEYQVQYINTN
+1579 RRTNAYQVQYINTN

-1630 SIKPYPLERSDYDF
+1630 SIKPYPLERSGYDF
-1644 GGWNTQKDRRGTFYP
+1644 TGWNTQKDRKGTFYP

-1682 AKMPADGKAR
+1682 ANMPADGKAK

-1786 IGKLISSNNEMT
+1786 IGKLISSDNEMT

-1808 YQGLDLMVTVLP
+1808 YQGLDLLVTVLP

-1866 IDMEGALFTPIASS
+1866 IDMEGALFTPIAAS

-1892 YIISN
+1892 YIIRN
-1897 GKIQSTAQNLAV
+1897 GKIQSTAQNLAA

-1951 TNCYVKKC
+1951 TNCYVKNC

-2014 TDANALVSG
+2014 TDANALVSS
-2023 EGKGTLIDCET
+2023 EGKGAQIDCET
-2034 GVDNFRL
+2034 GVNNFRL
-2041 ASGEICYR
+2041 ASGEICYL

-2062 TIGTDNQPILYESA
+2062 TIGTGNQPILYESA

-2083 NQYSNDN
+2083 NQYTNDN
-2090 TRSLLDLKLLYQV
+2090 THSLLDLKLLYQV

-2202 KGDRYVTLFAPE
+2202 KGGRYVTLFAPE

-2240 YDCPYSDNLPNDKSL
+2240 YDCPYSDDLPNDKRL

-2263 FYSRVKGKPYDIG
+2263 FYSRVKGNPYDIG

-2305 KVLKPQYEINSKED
+2305 KVLKPQYEINSREN

-2371 YINYGA
+2371 NINYGA

-2418 LDNNARYTYQNS
+2418 LDDNARYAYQNS

-2478 WVNPTDLTLYAAQ
+2478 WVDPTDLTLYAAQ

-2523 INVVGGHLSS
+2523 ISVVGGHLSS

-2604 GETYQVVANEPLA
+2604 ADTYQVVANEPLA

-2674 AKKELMYVWN
+2674 AKKELMYIWN

-2709 DKATGNLEEYDQTDW
+2709 DKATGNLEEYAQTDW
-2724 ARKQKKKGGAAQQA
+2724 ARKQRKKGGAAQQA

-2859 WCSTFA
+2859 WCSTFS
-2865 GRYDVWQMALPES
+2865 GRYDVWQMPLPES

-2910 LPMSYCFTAYD
+2910 QPMSYCFTAYD

-2943 QDEPTGVEDV
+2943 KDEPTGVEDV
-2953 SGKTDDVRG
+2953 TDKTDDVRG
-2962 KTDGVYN
+2962 KTEGVYN

>member
-1 MKKIYLALVMLL
+1 MLL

-252 AQNYTGKSDQAEVV
+252 AQNYKGINDQAEVV
-266 KIMNKFK
+266 KIMNGFK

-283 AVPKK
+283 ALPKK
-288 KTNQN
+288 KTKQN

-304 LEENHCSG
+304 LEESQSSG
-312 YTLQSGRYYVND
+312 YTLQQGRYYVND

-370 GIHLPQSTT
+370 GIHLPQSST

-393 HAANGCNGLQG
+393 HAANGCNGSQG
-404 QGGSWTGSISGN
+404 QGGNWTGSISGN
-416 YGGNGGTGGAGG
+416 YGGNGGNGGAGG

-440 KGGDG
+440 NGGNG
-445 GSGGGT
+445 GSGGRT
-451 PVYSCKTGAGVPGKP
+451 PVYSCKTGAGVPGEP
-466 GSNGGTA
+466 GSSGGTA

-537 DIGTGGPGGGG
+537 GIGTGGPGGGG

-555 STDWDYKEFRKAGS
+555 STDHDWKDFRRAGS
-569 HGGKGGQNANGSW
+569 YGGKGGQNANGSW
-582 ANTGTGSDLDDPYT
+582 ANTGTGSYLDDPYD

-607 YDNDGWR
+607 YSNDGWR

-624 GGNGGGVG
+624 GGNGAGVG

-696 RWNTWRN
+696 RWNTQRD
-703 GKGDWYKAK
+703 GKGSWYKAK
-712 DQCTLNKGTLYLYA
+712 DQCSIGKGTLYLYA
-726 TWEDYKDIF
+726 AWEDYKDIF

-770 FKQKGNIRMKDVLSN
+770 FKQKGNIKMKDVLSN

-796 HTYIFE
+796 HTYTFE

-817 TDKYSAA
+817 SDIYSAA

-838 VKNIRLIYTGNQ
+838 VKDIKLIYGGNQ
-850 WYSDLN
+850 WYTRSN
-856 CYGAIAGLLCAD
+856 RYGAIAGMLCAD
-868 DKKEISGQ
+868 EKNEISGQ
-876 MRDCFADQNN
+876 MHDCFAANCD
-886 VQAGTYGTAGALVGE
+886 VQAGAFGIAGALVGE
-901 MSGAATMTHCH
+901 ASKDASITHCH
-912 SYKNTLSGE
+912 SYKNNTDL
-921 RTGHISGRI
+921 SGRI
-930 RDNAKVDFCFTTGDK
+930 SDNAKVDFCFTTGDK
-945 ISYDSDKATNC
+945 ISGNDDKATNC
-956 QKDVSD
+956 QTKVSET
-962 SKMSSGELTWLLNDK
+962 KMSSGELTWLLNDK
-977 TAFAGAWRQDVDNE
+977 TAFAGAWHQDVDNE

-1013 YTNQTSGTIFKKLTG
+1013 YTNQPSGTIFKKLTG
-1028 KGTSEKPFLINT
+1028 EGTSEKPFLINT

-1048 KYCREGNNSS
+1048 NYCREGNNSS

-1091 GHTIRNALIEA
+1091 GHTIRN
-1102 DGMAG
+1102 GMISVNGVAG
-1107 LFGIVKG
+1107 IFAVVSG
-1114 TVTRLCMEKS
+1114 TVTRLCVEK
-1124 TIKYMKRDGRSGGIA
+1124 TTVKFTKDGMRAGGIA

-1153 YKCTVM
+1153 YKCEINNDGK
-1159 HNGSTGN
+1159 NG
-1166 SQAAKDSRIGVAGG
+1166 GVVGG
-1180 ITADIFDNAV
+1180 ITADMFDNAV

-1198 TTVSATRTGQISSDT
+1198 TKLSAVRTGQISSDT
-1213 RSGNRIHRC
+1213 KSGNRIHRC

-1236 KITDSKPALDD
+1236 KITDSKLALDD
-1247 GTLGSGEI
+1247 GSLGSGEI
-1255 AFELNDTST
+1255 AFELNDTSI

-1425 NRVGALAGRLSGNGK
+1425 NRVGALAGRLSGSGK

-1545 CWLISGSRDNGPVW
+1545 CWLISGSRDNSPVW

-1579 RRTNEYQVQYINTN
+1579 RRTNDYQVQYINTN
-1593 EYPYQVLLTLDPNYS
+1593 EYPYQVLLTLDPNYR

-1630 SIKPYPLERSDYDF
+1630 SIKPYPLERSGYDF
-1644 GGWNTQKDRRGTFYP
+1644 SGWNTQKNRKGTFYP
-1659 ADAEV
+1659 ADGEV

-1682 AKMPADGKAR
+1682 ANMPANGKAK

-1786 IGKLISSNNEMT
+1786 IGKLISSDNEMT

-1808 YQGLDLMVTVLP
+1808 YQGLDLLVTVLP

-1866 IDMEGALFTPIASS
+1866 IDMEGALFTPIAAS
-1880 IQSFNG
+1880 IQSFDG

-1897 GKIQSTAQNLAV
+1897 GKIQSTAQNLAA
-1909 GIFPVVTGT
+1909 GIFSVVTGT
-1918 VTRLGVENMTVEG
+1918 ITRLGVENMTVEG

-1951 TNCYVKKC
+1951 TNCYVKNC

-1967 VAGAVVADMFDRAAV
+1967 VAGAVVADMFDHAAV

-2023 EGKGTLIDCET
+2023 EGKGTLVDCET

-2062 TIGTDNQPILYESA
+2062 TIGTGNQPILYESA
-2076 PIVYGIN
+2076 PIVYGFN
-2083 NQYSNDN
+2083 DQYSNDN
-2090 TRSLLDLKLLYQV
+2090 TRSLLDLILQDLV
-2103 KGEKKVI
+2103 KGNKKVI

-2121 KYTPQDVHFP
+2121 KYTPQNVHFP
-2131 FKEWSTKVDGSGT
+2131 FKGWNTKVDGSGT
-2144 VYPKDATMLYNEEL
+2144 TYPKDTTMLYNEEL
-2158 TLYAQY
+2158 TLFAQY

-2170 PKEYYG
+2170 PQDPNG
-2176 IIWQHIPDGFTS
+2176 IIWQHIPVDFTS
-2188 VKVYDDGGKDAPYS
+2188 IKVYDNGGKDGPYNS
-2202 KGDRYVTLFAPE
+2202 GKRYVTLFAPD
-2214 GCRLQLTGSVTTKEG
+2214 GCRLQLTGTVTTTEG
-2229 WFVYIDDYLIA
+2229 WSIFIDDYLCA
-2240 YDCPYSDNLPNDKSL
+2240 YDRPYSDDMPNDMRL
-2255 RNQSDEVR
+2255 RNQSNDVR
-2263 FYSRVKGKPYDIG
+2263 FYSREKGKPYDIG

-2288 FKTSSNND
+2288 FKTSSNYN

-2305 KVLKPQYEINSKED
+2305 KVLKPQYEINSRED
-2319 LLAVNNKIGDIR
+2319 LLAVKNKVGDIR

-2336 DLGVWDGNFTLKGN
+2336 DLGVWDGNITLNGN

-2388 VTTKACGGIAYINYG
+2388 VTMTPCGGIANINYG

-2412 TIRKFG
+2412 TIRKIG

-2436 HMEGSGLV
+2436 HMEGSGVV

-2465 ISNKEEAAVNYWT
+2465 ISNKEGAVVDYWT
-2478 WVNPTDLTLYAAQ
+2478 WVDPTDLTLYAAQ

-2523 INVVGGHLSS
+2523 ISVVGGHLSS

-2548 SVDNITYKRR
+2548 SVDDITYKRR

-2604 GETYQVVANEPLA
+2604 GDTYQVVANEPLA

-2674 AKKELMYVWN
+2674 AKKELMYIWN

-2709 DKATGNLEEYDQTDW
+2709 DKATGNLEEYAQTDW
-2724 ARKQKKKGGAAQQA
+2724 ARKQRKKGGAAQQA

-2910 LPMSYCFTAYD
+2910 QPMSYCFTAYD

-2943 QDEPTGVEDV
+2943 KDEPTGVEDV
-2953 SGKTDDVRG
+2953 TDKTDDVRG
-2962 KTDGVYN
+2962 KTEGVYN